1 MKHRTKMP
9 KDIVQELRRIVFS
22 EADDF
27 NYCGR
32 DRVENGAFIK
42 RLVKDARIGG
52 VISKYYPQDHIKTY
66 IKDGIL
72 NAYSKAKA
80 AEKRPANVLPLLE
93 AKLSVKLHKIDEESS
108 VTLFS
113 SLGAREMYVVSEGT
127 YIKWETALRKA
138 LLYMAGKPFMQGRPD
153 AVRIILVLSAAGK
166 MIPTSDVLHL
176 ERSLVIVGATAMF
189 Q

>member
-9 KDIVQELRRIVFS
+9 KDIVQELRHIVFR

-32 DRVENGAFIK
+32 DRVENGAFIR
-42 RLVKDARIGG
+42 RLVADPRVGG
-52 VISKYYPQDHIKTY
+52 VISKYYPRDHIKTY

-80 AEKRPANVLPLLE
+80 AEKRPANVLPQLE
-93 AKLSVKLHKIDEESS
+93 SELGRKLQKIDEESS
-108 VTLFS
+108 VTLLS

-138 LLYMAGKPFMQGRPD
+138 LLYMAGKPFMEESPD
-153 AVRIILVLSAAGK
+153 GVRIILVLSTAGK
-166 MIPTSDVLHL
+166 MIPTSDLSHL
-176 ERSLVIVGATAMF
+176 QRSLMIVGATAIY